1 MKYDN
6 VKCPVCDEVFTAES
20 DVVVCP
26 ECGTP
31 HHRDCYLKTGRCHND
46 AKHSDGYTWVNP
58 YAPTTPVAEQAK
70 RTEPPKVISGGV
82 VTPQMAP
89 NGAMPAIEVDRE
101 GNTRAVYRAISPNEK
116 IGEFTVEEYGKVVQ
130 KNIHKYIPKFMM
142 LERSRG
148 KISVNFAAFFFGP
161 FWLFYRK
168 MYKYGA
174 AALLIL
180 GILPL
185 IFMGDVLTYSEETT
199 AVYNEFVEVML
210 SDADITEAELEAKTD
225 EILDSMPVEPTVLR
239 VSSYIEFAISLAL
252 GFFGNLLYKKHC
264 EEILTK
270 AKALKDR
277 PDEWEAKIARAGGRT
292 LLAVLMAYAAFS
304 IVVAIFSSVYTATG
318 TDIATL
324 LRGLIDG

>member
-6 VKCPVCDEVFTAES
+6 VKCPVCDEVFTPES

-31 HHRDCYLKTGRCHND
+31 HHRDCYLKAGQCHND
-46 AKHSDGYTWVNP
+46 EKHSDGYTWINP
-58 YAPTTPVAEQAK
+58 NVSSVPVSEPAK
-70 RTEPPKVISGGV
+70 KTEPPKVIAGGV
-82 VTPQMAP
+82 VTPEMAP
-89 NGAMPAIEVDRE
+89 NGAVPAIEVDRD
-101 GNTRAVYRAISPNEK
+101 GNTRAVYRAISANEK

-142 LERSRG
+142 LERTQS
-148 KISVNFAAFFFGP
+148 KFSVNWAAFFFGP

-174 AALLIL
+174 IALLL
-180 GILPL
+180 LSILPL

-199 AVYNEFVEVML
+199 AAYNEFVEIML
-210 SDADITEAELEAKTD
+210 ADADMSDDELSAMTEEVMEK
-225 EILDSMPVEPTVLR
+225 MPVEPTVLR
-239 VSSYIEFAISLAL
+239 VSSYIEFVISVAL

-264 EEILTK
+264 EEVLQD
-270 AKALKDR
+270 AKSLKDN
-277 PDEWEAKIARAGGRT
+277 PDEWNAKIARSGGRT
-292 LLAVLMAYAAFS
+292 ILAVLMAYAAFT

-318 TDIATL
+318 SDIATL
-324 LRGLIDG
+324 LRGLING